1 MFNNISKVLLQ
12 LGHLYNTR
20 PFVRVPYKDNCTSRK
35 VHIPFHW
42 LLTSISCPRILKFR
56 AKNVLVVSYRQ
67 PILYFESFEELAGS
81 RDWWFSL
88 KDVPQVNSYSHA
100 SRQPRGVVKHKQ
112 VFLESIACVRSF
124 RSLAVVCHQNKL
136 KETGRGRGF
145 CMLGH
150 FSVLQVQVTRSTG
163 RNALCRK
170 ALCWKALF
178 TRGLIQIDDV
188 SNVTLS
194 VRLPK

>member
-1 MFNNISKVLLQ
+1 MCCLACIPVLSDVQQYLESSATAWTSLQ
-12 LGHLYNTR
+12 YSSVRSSTVQRQLY
-20 PFVRVPYKDNCTSRK
+20 VAESA
-35 VHIPFHW
+35 HSIP
-42 LLTSISCPRILKFR
+42 LTIDVYGISCPRILKFR

-112 VFLESIACVRSF
+112 VFLESVACVRSF

-136 KETGRGRGF
+136 KETGRE
-145 CMLGH
+145 
-150 FSVLQVQVTRSTG
+150 
-163 RNALCRK
+163 
-170 ALCWKALF
+170 
-178 TRGLIQIDDV
+178 V
-188 SNVTLS
+188 SAC
-194 VRLPK
+194 